1 MTSRMIWHKTWMAPF
16 GVGGGSLGPGGSSG
30 LVGLSSSGGERAVD
44 KMSQEALWGDVG
56 VAEGSIADGV
66 KVDVRHGEENH
77 ALELFLDSDVGAVY
91 SQLAVVLSVGFGD
104 LGSSGSGCMDG
115 LVTWV
120 RRCREGH
127 AGTGEVISVG
137 HD

>member
-1 MTSRMIWHKTWMAPF
+1 MVRSRP
-16 GVGGGSLGPGGSSG
+16 PGECDGA
-30 LVGLSSSGGERAVD
+30 LSSS
-44 KMSQEALWGDVG
+44 
-56 VAEGSIADGV
+56 I
-66 KVDVRHGEENH
+66 
-77 ALELFLDSDVGAVY
+77 DSDGGAVY

-127 AGTGEVISVG
+127 AGTGEVISIG